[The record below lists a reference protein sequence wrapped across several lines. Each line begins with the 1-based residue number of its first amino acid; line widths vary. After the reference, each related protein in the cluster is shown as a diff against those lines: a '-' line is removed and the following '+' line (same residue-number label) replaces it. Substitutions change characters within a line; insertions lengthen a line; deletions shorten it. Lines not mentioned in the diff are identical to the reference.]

1 VTAVGIQEPTVS
13 VSAVPSPPPGVRAVE
28 RLRRVCCGFHCGG
41 CGRHFAS
48 LEAFDLH
55 RDGPWTAR
63 RCEDPNDVVG
73 KTPRTRL
80 QPKDTD
86 GICAMGEDEVHGVT
100 VWQTEAANEA
110 GRKFE

>member
-1 VTAVGIQEPTVS
+1 MGTVAIQGATG
-13 VSAVPSPPPGVRAVE
+13 SAGVAASPDPGVAAAQRA
-28 RLRRVCCGFHCGG
+28 RRVCCGFHCGG

-55 RDGPWTAR
+55 RDGTYDAR
-63 RCEDPNDVVG
+63 RCADPNDVEG

-80 QPKDTD
+80 VPKDTD
-86 GICAMGEDEVHGVT
+86 GICAMGDDEVHGVT